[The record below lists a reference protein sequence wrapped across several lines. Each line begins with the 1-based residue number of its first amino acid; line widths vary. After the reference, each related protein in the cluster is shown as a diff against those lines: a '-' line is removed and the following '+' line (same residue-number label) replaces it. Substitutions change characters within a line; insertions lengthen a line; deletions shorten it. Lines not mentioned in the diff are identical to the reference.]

1 MHERLEILLPVAA
14 VCMYSPGW
22 AGGGGG
28 GAGRGMGRKI
38 SQVAPHQDT
47 IVYGRGK
54 AWAEVSLQRNWTDT
68 SPMDER
74 AS

>member
-22 AGGGGG
+22 AGGG